1 MSNPGKKHCEAVK
14 HIFRYLRGRENLQLT
29 FRSGYPIEL
38 EGFTDCDHV
47 GNPDNRKSASSYVF
61 TYGGGAISWRLK
73 LHGYTTLSTTEIE
86 YIVASDAAK
95 EAIWLHCMSS
105 DFLVKNRN
113 DHPTPT
119 LYCHSQSAI
128 HLIRNP
134 VYHDKT
140 KHIEVWYHHTW
151 ELVTDKQLD
160 IEKVDTEVETSRSKE
175 SGQPE
180 GWRGSWVRGDQKDMR
195 RFRVEWNRKPIN
207 GPLGS
212 TKTNAEEK
220 PIT

>member
-1 MSNPGKKHCEAVK
+1 MSRIPYASTVGSLMYAMMATRPDVAYVVGVTSHDMSKPRQEYWKAVNN
-14 HIFRYLRGRENLQLT
+14 IFRYLQGTDGLQLI
-29 FRSGYPIEL
+29 FSSDHPINVES
-38 EGFTDCDHV
+38 FTDSDYAS
-47 GNPDNRKSASSYVF
+47 NPDNRKSTLGYVF

-140 KHIEVWYHHTW
+140 KHIEV
-151 ELVTDKQLD
+151 
-160 IEKVDTEVETSRSKE
+160 
-175 SGQPE
+175 
-180 GWRGSWVRGDQKDMR
+180 
-195 RFRVEWNRKPIN
+195 
-207 GPLGS
+207 
-212 TKTNAEEK
+212 
-220 PIT
+220 